1 MNYFIQQLN
10 LLRMEKEA
18 DRLAFHELTHSLST
32 IERRENGMCWYP
44 VAIRDTEI
52 GRGDYLTI
60 ELERTTH
67 QDIIHQLRFG
77 MTAALF
83 SNHAPKHDRIE
94 GNIAHISGNKL
105 KLSLRV
111 DELPDWTRN
120 GKLGVDI
127 VFDENSY
134 TEMENALRMA
144 NTFYEKKEGRL
155 ARVLTGEL
163 TPEFNNQP
171 HYDFYYSLN
180 DTQQNAV
187 HRILNATDLAIVH
200 GPPGTGKTTTLV
212 QAIKA
217 LVKRD
222 GEQILVVAPSN
233 AAVDL
238 LSEKLSTAG
247 LNVVRVGNPAKVSES
262 QLSLTL
268 DSKITAHNSMKE
280 IRRL

>member
-1 MNYFIQQLN
+1 MTYFTQQLS

-18 DRLAFHELTHSLST
+18 DRLTFQELTHSLST

-60 ELERTTH
+60 ELERTTN
-67 QDIIHQLRFG
+67 QDIIHQLRSG
-77 MTAALF
+77 MIAALF
-83 SNHAPKHDRIE
+83 SNHAPKHDPIE
-94 GNIAHISGNKL
+94 GNITHISGNRL

-111 DELPDWTRN
+111 DELPEWTRN

-144 NTFYEKKEGRL
+144 EVSTERKESRL
-155 ARVLTGEL
+155 TRVLIGEL
-163 TPEFNNQP
+163 KPEFNRQP
-171 HYDFYYSLN
+171 SYDFYYTLN
-180 DTQQNAV
+180 ETQQSAV
-187 HRILNATDLAIVH
+187 YRILDASDLAIVH

-212 QAIKA
+212 EAIRA

-222 GEQILVVAPSN
+222 GEQVLVVAPSN

-238 LSEKLSTAG
+238 KHNRSDEKSTG
-247 LNVVRVGNPAKVSES
+247 YPAR
-262 QLSLTL
+262 LTGFS
-268 DSKITAHNSMKE
+268 DHYC
-280 IRRL
+280 